1 MADWI
6 TYKLTGADELSRIF
20 KTLPQE
26 LQRQVVV
33 PAAKNAMDIVLNAAK
48 DNAAKLDRP
57 ETPNYIPRN
66 LDMIEDRK
74 FFEETGSTKISVG
87 VRKRKRG
94 QGGGNTYYAALFLE
108 LGTAR
113 SRAQPFMRNALA
125 QNRQAVFQEFLSS
138 AKFQLIKL
146 GLN

>member
-33 PAAKNAMDIVLNAAK
+33 PAAKDAMDIVLNAAK

-74 FFEETGSTKISVG
+74 YFEETGSTKISVG

-108 LGTAR
+108 LGTSR
-113 SRAQPFMRNALA
+113 SRAFPFMRNALA
-125 QNRQAVFQEFLSS
+125 QNREAVFAELISS
-138 AKFQLIKL
+138 GKYQLIKL